1 MRSLSRS
8 VSINIQLK
16 KNLAKKE
23 LQDLVINNLKVIN
36 NEQENHLNLPN
47 KTGRFRKSI
56 IAKRAISKDYIS
68 NLLKKIKFKEL

>member
-36 NEQENHLNLPN
+36 NEQENH
-47 KTGRFRKSI
+47 
-56 IAKRAISKDYIS
+56 
-68 NLLKKIKFKEL
+68 